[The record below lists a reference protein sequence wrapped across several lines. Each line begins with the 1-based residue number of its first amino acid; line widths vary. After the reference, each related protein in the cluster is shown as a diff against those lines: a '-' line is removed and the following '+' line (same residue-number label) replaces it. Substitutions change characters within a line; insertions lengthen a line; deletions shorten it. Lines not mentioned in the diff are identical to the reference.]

1 MLKDQK
7 GNALIQVAI
16 MFPILLALTFGMI
29 NFILIV
35 RDGTIMESAAR
46 SAARELGT
54 SKSLSSALEKAKND
68 LRIGLVNGAS
78 VNIENSKIVV
88 RKPVNINIPF
98 MGKVDFSLKKESEFY
113 TEKDSFY
120 YGKPPELQKSPVDE
134 YSGYTG
140 NPYK

>member
-1 MLKDQK
+1 MLKNQK

>member
-1 MLKDQK
+1 MIKDQK
-7 GNALIQVAI
+7 GNAMIQVAI

-29 NFILIV
+29 NFILII

-54 SKSLSSALEKAKND
+54 SKSLNSALNKAEED
-68 LRIGLVNGAS
+68 LRAGLVSGTQ
-78 VNIENSKIVV
+78 VYIENDKIVV
-88 RKPVNINIPF
+88 KKPVNINIPF
-98 MGKVDFSLKKESEFY
+98 MGKVNFSFKKESEFY
-113 TEKDSFY
+113 TERDSFY

>member
-29 NFILIV
+29 NFIQIV

-46 SAARELGT
+46 SAAMELGT

-140 NPYK
+140 NPYT

>member
-1 MLKDQK
+1 M
-7 GNALIQVAI
+7 
-16 MFPILLALTFGMI
+16 
-29 NFILIV
+29 
-35 RDGTIMESAAR
+35 
-46 SAARELGT
+46 
-54 SKSLSSALEKAKND
+54 
-68 LRIGLVNGAS
+68 NGAL